1 MTNYLNGNHNA
12 TGPAA
17 GRQDAGVGN
26 TWRLFNLRVA
36 SAAPDS
42 VVALETSP
50 DNTTF
55 TEQCRVTG
63 DGWGFAR
70 SDHKQ
75 RYARVNVISLGTGGA
90 PVMSNITS
98 YPGSSF

>member
-1 MTNYLNGNHNA
+1 MTNYLPNTHAA

-17 GRQDAGVGN
+17 GRMDAGAGS
-26 TWRLFNLRVA
+26 TFTCYNLRVV
-36 SAAPDS
+36 SNAPDS

-55 TEQCRVTG
+55 TEVARVTG
-63 DGWGFAR
+63 DGWAFAR

-75 RYARVNVISLGTGGA
+75 RYARANCISLGTGGN
-90 PVMSNITS
+90 PVMSNVVS
-98 YPGSSF
+98 HP